1 MKVSVDLERHVL
13 DELDWDPSVDAS
25 QIGVKVGDGVV
36 TLTGHVPVYSQK
48 HAAEEVVKRVHGVK
62 ALANK
67 IEVWPG
73 DEHRRDDE
81 DIAAAA
87 LHALEWNAKV
97 PHDNVRVIVE
107 DGWVTLEGTVDWGF
121 QKEAID
127 RAVRNLVGIHGVNDT
142 IVVGPGESFAS
153 PEAHEERGNEIK
165 TCIEAALKR
174 SARLH
179 SKNID
184 IEIFEGTV
192 TLTGDVHCHAE
203 SDEAERTAWAARG
216 VIRVENCLTI
226 TPFGEGPAE
235 EWGY

>member
-1 MKVSVDLERHVL
+1 MTVSVDLQRHVL

-25 QIGVKVGDGVV
+25 QIGVTVKDGIV
-36 TLTGHVPVYSQK
+36 TLTGHVPAYTQK
-48 HAAEEVVKRVHGVK
+48 HAAGEVAKRVHGVR
-62 ALANK
+62 ALANE
-67 IEVWPG
+67 IEVWPSE
-73 DEHRRDDE
+73 EHRRDDE

-97 PHDNVRVIVE
+97 PQERVQVIVE
-107 DGWVTLEGTVDWGF
+107 DGWVTLEGKVDWGY
-121 QKEAID
+121 QKEASD
-127 RAVRNLVGIHGVNDT
+127 RAVRHLIGIRGVNNA
-142 IVVGPGESFAS
+142 IAIGSAESLAS
-153 PEAHEERGNEIK
+153 PAAHEEVVNQIK
-165 TCIEAALKR
+165 DRIEAALRR

-179 SKNID
+179 AKD
-184 IEIFEGTV
+184 ITVDICEGTV

-226 TPFGEGPAE
+226 TPFGTGPAE